1 MAKRLGA
8 VLVCCCGMAI
18 AAEPGGDGARGNGA
32 PAAAAT
38 NTVNLAAAVNSTES
52 STGVPASAAEPA
64 LPPPASATAADPAA
78 DPTAAPPEPAGAPQ
92 PADASS
98 DRTTLNLLG
107 EVDSESGE
115 SRRNENVRLTLI
127 DNNVLKELNQRM
139 GTTATIIKEFNAEQN
154 FFGKE
159 FGGRPSQPLHLRPS
173 RVSGVHGE
181 LHWGHNN
188 SLFSARSFF
197 QVGEVQPSR
206 SNDYGFSFGSRLG
219 KNTNLTLNGSQRKLR
234 GQVNGNVLVPAADE
248 RTPLTSDPATL
259 AIVKAILG
267 AYPAELPNRTDINP
281 RALNTNAPQ
290 NIDNNRLGAVLDHAW
305 NEDHVSASYNLTLQ
319 NVEAFQLVNGQNPD
333 TTTKSHRARLTWSRA
348 WTPSTT
354 TDVTAGY
361 DRIGSLIVP
370 EETSIGPFFLF
381 GRILQSIGPSSSFP
395 INRAQNMFRYA
406 ARVRHTRG
414 KHLLRAGSEVL
425 RRQVNGFESNNHR
438 GTFQFGRNFGR
449 DPLENL
455 AMGTPS
461 SYRLAIGDAHRGFRN
476 WDMQFFAADDWKV
489 NANLTLNFGLRYQ
502 PVTAAT
508 EVNGLSDIPYDCDC
522 NNLAPRFGFAYR
534 LSDTWG
540 VIRGAYGIQYGEIF
554 PATFMQARFN
564 PPEILSIDIR
574 APDLANP
581 LAGLDESDLNPDA
594 RSNIRV
600 LDPELASPYSHQYN
614 FSWELKP
621 FNDWTVE
628 LGYVGSRSHKLL
640 TAWYLNR
647 ARPVEGIEQ
656 ISRTVNDRRPDPRF
670 FEVLRVLNGSRGYF
684 DAAKATLRIPRWRG
698 LTVDASY
705 WFSKAIDLGSD
716 YTNTAWGRDARRSRA
731 PSEFSVQDQMRGLSN
746 FDQPHAMLW
755 RLNYETPALGGPNSF
770 LRKIFGRWQFSSIV
784 LFKSGTPFSLRAG
797 SDAPGVGN
805 VDGASGDRPN
815 VVDPAVLGR
824 TIDHPDTSTE
834 RLPASAFSLMLP
846 TDTGGN
852 IGRNTFR
859 KDGIWNVNAGLSRVF
874 TLGGERSVLFR
885 VESLNFLNHPQFAEP
900 GQSLS
905 ENNFA
910 QITNTLNDGRVFKF
924 TLQLRF

>member
-1 MAKRLGA
+1 MKAFLA
-8 VLVCCCGMAI
+8 TLFVFPSLL
-18 AAEPGGDGARGNGA
+18 AAQTAA
-32 PAAAAT
+32 SAAAT
-38 NTVNLAAAVNSTES
+38 TPVAANSPD
-52 STGVPASAAEPA
+52 PANPANSPAA
-64 LPPPASATAADPAA
+64 ASATAADP
-78 DPTAAPPEPAGAPQ
+78 TAELAEPAGAPQ
-92 PADASS
+92 PAAASS

-107 EVDSESGE
+107 EVDRDSGE

-139 GTTATIIKEFNAEQN
+139 GTTATIVKEFNAEQN

-159 FGGRPSQPLHLRPS
+159 FGGQPSQPLHLRPS

-181 LHWGHNN
+181 LYWGHNN

-197 QVGEVQPSR
+197 QVGEVQPTR

-219 KNTNLTLNGSQRKLR
+219 KNTNLALNGSQRKLR

-248 RTPLTSDPATL
+248 RTPLTNDPATL
-259 AIVKAILG
+259 AIVEAILG

-281 RALNTNAPQ
+281 RALNTNAQQ
-290 NIDNNRLGAVLDHAW
+290 NIDNNRLGAVLDHTW
-305 NEDHVSASYNLTLQ
+305 NEDRVSASYNLTLQ
-319 NVEAFQLVNGQNPD
+319 NVEAFQLVGGQNPD

-354 TDVTAGY
+354 TDLTAGY

-381 GRILQSIGPSSSFP
+381 GRVLQSIGPSSSFP

-414 KHLLRAGSEVL
+414 KHLLSAGSEVL

-438 GTFQFGRNFGR
+438 GTFRFGR
-449 DPLENL
+449 DFGHDPLTNL
-455 AMGTPS
+455 RLGKAIT
-461 SYRLAIGDAHRGFRN
+461 YRLAIGDAHRGFRN
-476 WDMQFFAADDWKV
+476 WDMQFFGGDDWKV
-489 NANLTLNFGLRYQ
+489 NANLTLNFGLRYR

-508 EVNGLSDIPYDCDC
+508 EVNGLNDIPYDCDC

-534 LSDTWG
+534 LNDTWG
-540 VIRGAYGIQYGEIF
+540 VIRGAYGIHYGEIF
-554 PATFMQARFN
+554 PATFMQSRFN
-564 PPEILSIDIR
+564 PPEILSIDVR
-574 APDLANP
+574 EPNLANP
-581 LAGLDESDLNPDA
+581 LAGFDDPDE

-614 FSWELKP
+614 LSWELKP

-628 LGYVGSRSHKLL
+628 LGYVGGRSHKLL
-640 TAWYLNR
+640 MTWYLNR
-647 ARPVEGIEQ
+647 ARPVEGIMQ
-656 ISRTVNDRRPDPRF
+656 NSKTVNKRRPDPRY
-670 FEVLRVLNGSRGYF
+670 FEVLRILNGSRGYF
-684 DAAKATLRIPRWRG
+684 DAAKATLRIPRWAG

-716 YTNTAWGRDARRSRA
+716 YTNIAWGRDARRSSA
-731 PSEFSVQDQMRGLSN
+731 PSEFNIRGQMRGLSS

-755 RLNYETPALGGPNSF
+755 RLNYETPTLGGPNSL

-784 LFKSGTPFSLRAG
+784 LLKSGTPFSLRAG

-805 VDGASGDRPN
+805 VDGVSGDRPN
-815 VVDPAVLGR
+815 VADPAVLGR
-824 TIDHPDTSTE
+824 TIDHPDTSVA
-834 RLPASAFSLMLP
+834 RLPESAFSFMLP
-846 TDTGGN
+846 GELAGN
-852 IGRNTFR
+852 VGRNTFR
-859 KDGIWNVNAGLSRVF
+859 KDGVWNINAGLSRRFV
-874 TLGGERSVLFR
+874 LGGERSVLFR

-905 ENNFA
+905 EDNFA
-910 QITNTLNDGRVFKF
+910 QITNTLNDGRAFKF
-924 TLQLRF
+924 TLQFRF

>member
-1 MAKRLGA
+1 MAKLALSGV
-8 VLVCCCGMAI
+8 VLACCGI
-18 AAEPGGDGARGNGA
+18 A
-32 PAAAAT
+32 PAAQSTGAKTAAK
-38 NTVNLAAAVNSTES
+38 LAAATPVAANSADS
-52 STGVPASAAEPA
+52 ANPASPSAADSANPAEPA
-64 LPPPASATAADPAA
+64 
-78 DPTAAPPEPAGAPQ
+78 AAPPEPAGAAQ
-92 PADASS
+92 PAAASS

-107 EVDSESGE
+107 EVDSDSGE

-139 GTTATIIKEFNAEQN
+139 GTTATIFKEFNAEQN

-159 FGGRPSQPLHLRPS
+159 FGGQPSQPLHLRPL

-181 LHWGHNN
+181 LYWGHNN

-197 QVGEVQPSR
+197 QVGEVQPAR

-259 AIVKAILG
+259 AIVEAILG

-290 NIDNNRLGAVLDHAW
+290 NIDNDRLGVVLDHAW
-305 NEDHVSASYNLTLQ
+305 NEDRVSASYNLTLQ

-333 TTTKSHRARLTWSRA
+333 TTTKSHRARLTWSRG

-414 KHLLRAGSEVL
+414 KHLLRAGSELL

-438 GTFQFGRNFGR
+438 GTFQFRRDFGR

-476 WDMQFFAADDWKV
+476 WDMQFFAGDDWKV
-489 NANLTLNFGLRYQ
+489 NANLTLNFGLRYR
-502 PVTAAT
+502 PVTSAT
-508 EVNGLSDIPYDCDC
+508 EVNGLSDVPYDCDC

-534 LSDTWG
+534 LNDTWG
-540 VIRGAYGIQYGEIF
+540 VIRGAYGIHYGEIF
-554 PATFMQARFN
+554 PATFMQSRFN
-564 PPEILSIDIR
+564 PPEILSIDIPV
-574 APDLANP
+574 PDLANP
-581 LAGLDESDLNPDA
+581 LAGLDESDLSPDS

-640 TAWYLNR
+640 MAWYLNR

-656 ISRTVNDRRPDPRF
+656 ISQTVNERRPDPRF

-684 DAAKATLRIPRWRG
+684 DAAKVTLRIPRWQG

-716 YTNTAWGRDARRSRA
+716 YTNTAWGRDARGSRG
-731 PSEFSVQDQMRGLSN
+731 PSELNVQGQMRGLSN

-755 RLNYETPALGGPNSF
+755 RLNYETPTLGGPNSF
-770 LRKIFGRWQFSSIV
+770 WRKIFGRWQFSSIA
-784 LFKSGTPFSLRAG
+784 LLKSGTPFSLRAG

-815 VVDPAVLGR
+815 VIDPAVLGR
-824 TIDHPDTSTE
+824 TIDHPDTSVE

-846 TDTGGN
+846 TDAVGN

-859 KDGIWNVNAGLSRVF
+859 KDGVWNVNAGLSRVF
-874 TLGGERSVLFR
+874 ILGGDRSVLFR
-885 VESLNFLNHPQFAEP
+885 VESLNLLNHAQFAEP
-900 GQSLS
+900 GESLS

-910 QITNTLNDGRVFKF
+910 QITNTLNDGRAFQF

>member
-1 MAKRLGA
+1 MAKLAHFGV
-8 VLVCCCGMAI
+8 VLACCGI
-18 AAEPGGDGARGNGA
+18 
-32 PAAAAT
+32 
-38 NTVNLAAAVNSTES
+38 
-52 STGVPASAAEPA
+52 ASAAQSSGAKTAASTAATTPVAANSTGPA
-64 LPPPASATAADPAA
+64 NPANPPPAASANPA
-78 DPTAAPPEPAGAPQ
+78 DPTAAGPEPAGA
-92 PADASS
+92 ARAAASS

-107 EVDSESGE
+107 EVDRDSGE

-139 GTTATIIKEFNAEQN
+139 GTTATIVKEFNAEQN

-159 FGGRPSQPLHLRPS
+159 FGGQPSQPLHLRPS

-181 LHWGHNN
+181 LYWGHNN
-188 SLFSARSFF
+188 SLISARSFF
-197 QVGEVQPSR
+197 QVGEVQPAR

-248 RTPLTSDPATL
+248 RTPLTIDPVTGARVDPATV
-259 AIVKAILG
+259 AKVEEILG

-281 RALNTNAPQ
+281 RALNTNARQ

-305 NEDHVSASYNLTLQ
+305 NEDRVSASYNLTLQ
-319 NVEAFQLVNGQNPD
+319 NVEAFQLVGGQNPD

-354 TDVTAGY
+354 TDVSAGY

-381 GRILQSIGPSSSFP
+381 GRFLQSIGPSGSFP

-414 KHLLRAGSEVL
+414 QHLLSAGSEVL

-438 GTFQFGRNFGR
+438 GSFRFGR
-449 DPLENL
+449 DFGHDPLTNL
-455 AMGTPS
+455 RLGKART
-461 SYRLAIGDAHRGFRN
+461 YRFAIGDAHRGFRN
-476 WDMQFFAADDWKV
+476 WDMQFFAGDDWKV
-489 NANLTLNFGLRYQ
+489 NANLTLNFGLRYR

-508 EVNGLSDIPYDCDC
+508 EVNGLSDVPYDCDC

-534 LSDTWG
+534 LNDTWG
-540 VIRGAYGIQYGEIF
+540 VIRGAYGIHYGEIF
-554 PATFMQARFN
+554 PATFMQSRFN
-564 PPEILSIDIR
+564 PPGILSLDIR

-581 LAGLDESDLNPDA
+581 LAGFDESDLNPGA
-594 RSNIRV
+594 RSNITV

-614 FSWELKP
+614 LSWELKP
-621 FNDWTVE
+621 FSDWTVE

-640 TAWYLNR
+640 MAWFLNR
-647 ARPVEGIEQ
+647 ARPVQGIEQ
-656 ISRTVNDRRPDPRF
+656 ISQTVNERRPDPRY
-670 FEVLRVLNGSRGYF
+670 FEVLRILNGSRGYF
-684 DAAKATLRIPRWRG
+684 DAAKVTLRIPRWAG

-716 YTNTAWGRDARRSRA
+716 YTNTAWGRDARRTRG
-731 PSEFSVQDQMRGLSN
+731 PSEFDIQGQMRGLSN

-755 RLNYETPALGGPNSF
+755 RVNYETPTVGGPNSF

-784 LFKSGTPFSLRAG
+784 LLKSGTPFSLRAG

-805 VDGASGDRPN
+805 VDGTSGDRPN
-815 VVDPAVLGR
+815 VADPAVLGR
-824 TIDHPDTSTE
+824 TIDHPDTSVS
-834 RLPASAFSLMLP
+834 RLPESAFSFMLP
-846 TDTGGN
+846 GELAGN

-859 KDGIWNVNAGLSRVF
+859 KDGVWNVNAGLSRRF
-874 TLGGERSVLFR
+874 TLGGDRSVLFR
-885 VESLNFLNHPQFAEP
+885 VESLNFLNHPQFSEP

-910 QITNTLNDGRVFKF
+910 QITNTLNDGRAFKF
-924 TLQLRF
+924 TLQFRF